1 MSHIEPRGSGEAT
14 HPFVYPDTEAEPSAK
29 LPESEEIVERGSV
42 SSSGASAMS
51 TTSDDAED
59 EDSPKDTDGGYGND
73 EDEDSEEEE
82 EDVSTFLPA
91 YMRSVDRY

>member
-1 MSHIEPRGSGEAT
+1 MDDAT
-14 HPFVYPDTEAEPSAK
+14 E
-29 LPESEEIVERGSV
+29 G
-42 SSSGASAMS
+42 GACC
-51 TTSDDAED
+51 DDAED